1 MRTCWNFCPLS
12 NVLDSREAIRWSNG
26 FRTLSASYREL
37 RGAIGAVVVVCDPR
51 RNKLLTEGSKGDKPD
66 ARRLAELLRVGMV
79 RSVWH
84 GHEKTRRLK
93 EMVRAYETFTRDT
106 NRTMLRIK
114 AIYRSRGIA
123 TEGSGVYQVT
133 QRQQWLGK
141 IGEVGMRQRAAWLYE
156 QLDQVRKLR

>member
-1 MRTCWNFCPLS
+1 MIESLIGPLH
-12 NVLDSREAIRWSNG
+12 VTLEETTQAEWLYEVIRDLVS
-26 FRTLSASYREL
+26 E
-37 RGAIGAVVVVCDPR
+37 VVVCDPR

-84 GHEKTRRLK
+84 GHEKTRTLK

-114 AIYRSRGIA
+114 AIYRSRFGRRGRVFTRPHSA
-123 TEGSGVYQVT
+123 NSGWERLVKRV
-133 QRQQWLGK
+133 
-141 IGEVGMRQRAAWLYE
+141 
-156 QLDQVRKLR
+156 